1 MPATPTY
8 RPSSKIPAKPFTE
21 MCPLT
26 VKGITPPLYIVH
38 CPSYTFSAKEKDS
51 ETGLSYFGA
60 RYYSSDLSVW
70 LSVDPQ
76 AAKYPSLSPYTYC
89 ANNPVK
95 LVDPNGEEVEIT
107 YNKTTNTLYVID
119 KDIYRQDLPKI
130 YVSAENY
137 KMGGIRND
145 KGELTCN
152 QVLVI
157 DNVFSGGEVSDE
169 GKIVRDSEKSYE
181 KAIPNGSYDIVDNKA
196 STDHPEW
203 FRLEKRDSSPYND
216 TDDNSGRDGFRLHL
230 GTISYGCVTIDQNKK
245 ESKKSWNV
253 LTNILNKTS
262 TTTVKERRGRQWLN
276 PFSRL
281 TRYGTLRV
289 IGTDN
294 LPSK

>member
-1 MPATPTY
+1 M
-8 RPSSKIPAKPFTE
+8 
-21 MCPLT
+21 
-26 VKGITPPLYIVH
+26 
-38 CPSYTFSAKEKDS
+38 
-51 ETGLSYFGA
+51 
-60 RYYSSDLSVW
+60 SD
-70 LSVDPQ
+70 
-76 AAKYPSLSPYTYC
+76 KYPSLSPYVYC
-89 ANNPVK
+89 ADNPVK
-95 LVDPNGEEVEIT
+95 LVDPNGEEVVIT

-203 FRLEKRDSSPYND
+203 LRLEKKDSSPYND
-216 TDDNSGRDGFRLHL
+216 TDDNSGRNGFRLHL

-253 LTNILNKTS
+253 LTNILKKTS
-262 TTTVKERRGRQWLN
+262 STTVNDRRGRQWLN

-281 TRYGTLRV
+281 TRYGTLIV
-289 IGTDN
+289 VGTDN